1 MTATGTTTPGQVPG
15 RLSDVLELDRRGAA
29 NRCQWLRGSLSNPP
43 AASRQAAV
51 EIVADAAVRWQCRG
65 ALQHY
70 DAWSQAVEHGTQLPP
85 DQSRKL
91 APFIRPAF
99 GLPARQLPA
108 DHLQG
113 HVAEYV
119 WYILAQE
126 NLPDGLTLRAI
137 EGPSFSVTTPGGD
150 GLAVYQRN
158 DAVLVFRLSEIKKHE
173 SGMHLSRTVA
183 RAYKQLDKNAEVYL
197 AELTTLAERYDADI
211 ARLYAALS
219 DLWIDR
225 DERAG
230 AGVAVST
237 SDGSLP
243 TRCFGT
249 MHSTFPDLSVEQL
262 DGLVVA
268 LGDFSAFAEGVRD
281 QVWSAL

>member
-1 MTATGTTTPGQVPG
+1 M
-15 RLSDVLELDRRGAA
+15 
-29 NRCQWLRGSLSNPP
+29 
-43 AASRQAAV
+43 
-51 EIVADAAVRWQCRG
+51 RWQCRG
-65 ALQHY
+65 AAQHY
-70 DAWSQAVEHGTQLPP
+70 DAWRQAVANGTQLAA
-85 DQSRKL
+85 DQSQKF
-91 APFIRPAF
+91 APFVRPAF
-99 GLPARQLPA
+99 GLPGRQLPA

-126 NLPDGLTLRAI
+126 NLPEDVTLRAI

-158 DAVLVFRLSEIKKHE
+158 DAVLVFRLWEIKKHD
-173 SGMHLSRTVA
+173 SAMHLSRTVA
-183 RAYKQLDKNAEVYL
+183 RAYNQIDSNAEVYL
-197 AELTTLAERYDADI
+197 AELTTLAGTYEPEI
-211 ARLYAALS
+211 AQLYAALS

-237 SDGSLP
+237 SDGHLP
-243 TRCFGT
+243 SRCFGT
-249 MHSTFPDLSVEQL
+249 MHTTFPDLSVDQL

-268 LGDFSAFAEGVRD
+268 LGDFPAFAGAVRD
-281 QVWSAL
+281 RVWSAL

>member
-1 MTATGTTTPGQVPG
+1 MTVAETAVQREAA
-15 RLSDVLELDRRGAA
+15 RLSDVLVLDRKGAA
-29 NRCQWLRGSLSNPP
+29 NRCQWLRGRLADPP
-43 AASRQAAV
+43 AVNQRTAIT
-51 EIVADAAVRWQCRG
+51 IVADAAVRWQCRG
-65 ALQHY
+65 AVQHY
-70 DAWSQAVEHGTQLPP
+70 EAWRQAVADDTQLSV
-85 DQSRKL
+85 DQRQKL
-91 APFIRPAF
+91 APFIKPAF
-99 GLPARQLPA
+99 GLPARELPA

-126 NLPDGLTLRAI
+126 NLPAGLTLRTL

-150 GLAVYQRN
+150 GLAVYQRR
-158 DAVLVFRLSEIKKHE
+158 DAVLVFRLWEIKKHD
-173 SGMHLSRTVA
+173 SAMHLSRTVA

-197 AELTTLAERYDADI
+197 AELTTLADTYESEI
-211 ARLYAALS
+211 AQLYAGLS

-237 SDGSLP
+237 SDGHLP
-243 TRCFGT
+243 VRCFGT
-249 MHSTFPDLSVEQL
+249 MHNSFPDLSNEQL
-262 DGLVVA
+262 QGLVVA
-268 LGDFSAFAEGVRD
+268 LGDFPVFARAVRD